1 MSRHQRTPEQL
12 LVLMSIAMP
21 LAFAIWMTLL
31 NNFTIERAAFT
42 GAEIGV
48 LQSIREVPGF
58 LAFTAVFVLLVLR
71 EQPFALLSLLLL
83 GAGVAVTS
91 LFPSTWG
98 LYATTLLMSVG
109 FHYYETLKQS
119 LTLQW
124 IDRERAPAVMGRL
137 VSVGALASLIAYAAL
152 WLCREWLG
160 LDYALIYALGGGACM
175 LLVGYMAVAFP
186 VFPARTEQ
194 RKGLV
199 LRRRYWLFYALTFL
213 SGARRQIFVVF
224 AGFLLVEKF
233 GYSVSDIAALFLLNH
248 LLSWRVAGWIGRWIG
263 RVGERRALGIEY
275 VGLILVF
282 LGYAVVE
289 DHRIAAGLYVLD
301 HVFYAMAIGIKTYFQ
316 KIADPA
322 DIASTAGVSFTINH
336 IAAVLLPA
344 SLGLLWLWQPGAVFV
359 VGAGFAL
366 LSLDLS
372 RLIPTAPAPGAETVR
387 TAAAPV
393 AAAVDGAAGKS

>member
-275 VGLILVF
+275 
-282 LGYAVVE
+282 
-289 DHRIAAGLYVLD
+289 
-301 HVFYAMAIGIKTYFQ
+301 
-316 KIADPA
+316 
-322 DIASTAGVSFTINH
+322 
-336 IAAVLLPA
+336 
-344 SLGLLWLWQPGAVFV
+344 
-359 VGAGFAL
+359 
-366 LSLDLS
+366 LSL
-372 RLIPTAPAPGAETVR
+372 IHI
-387 TAAAPV
+387 
-393 AAAVDGAAGKS
+393 

>member
-366 LSLDLS
+366 LSLGLS

>member
-1 MSRHQRTPEQL
+1 
-12 LVLMSIAMP
+12 MSIAMP

-366 LSLDLS
+366 LSLGLS

>member
-1 MSRHQRTPEQL
+1 M
-12 LVLMSIAMP
+12 
-21 LAFAIWMTLL
+21 
-31 NNFTIERAAFT
+31 
-42 GAEIGV
+42 
-48 LQSIREVPGF
+48 
-58 LAFTAVFVLLVLR
+58 
-71 EQPFALLSLLLL
+71 
-83 GAGVAVTS
+83 
-91 LFPSTWG
+91 
-98 LYATTLLMSVG
+98 
-109 FHYYETLKQS
+109 
-119 LTLQW
+119 
-124 IDRERAPAVMGRL
+124 
-137 VSVGALASLIAYAAL
+137 
-152 WLCREWLG
+152 
-160 LDYALIYALGGGACM
+160 
-175 LLVGYMAVAFP
+175 
-186 VFPARTEQ
+186 
-194 RKGLV
+194 
-199 LRRRYWLFYALTFL
+199 
-213 SGARRQIFVVF
+213 VF

-366 LSLDLS
+366 LSLGLS